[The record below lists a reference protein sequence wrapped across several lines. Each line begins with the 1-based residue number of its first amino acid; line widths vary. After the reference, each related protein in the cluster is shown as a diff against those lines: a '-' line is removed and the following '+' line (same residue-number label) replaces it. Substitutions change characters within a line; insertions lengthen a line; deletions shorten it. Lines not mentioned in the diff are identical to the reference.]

1 MTLRKSKNILVNILI
16 VLLSTAVI
24 ITIIAIILNNIDYT
38 KHEQSEENNVIT
50 ITRKIQLIG
59 DPIYEV
65 EYIKNNSKIVK
76 TIEISSNK
84 IIIDDTATNPKIVTY
99 TQKIGPFKYNHR
111 YLCIK
116 QSDYIEIKHQYQKT
130 YE

>member
-1 MTLRKSKNILVNILI
+1 M
-16 VLLSTAVI
+16 
-24 ITIIAIILNNIDYT
+24 AIILNNIDYT
-38 KHEQSEENNVIT
+38 KHKSSEENNVIT
-50 ITRKIQLIG
+50 ITQQIQLIG
-59 DPIYEV
+59 DPIYKV
-65 EYIKNNSKIVK
+65 EYIKDNSKVVK
-76 TIEISSNK
+76 TIKISSNK

-99 TQKIGPFKYNHR
+99 TQKIGPFKYNNI